1 MALNKDSS
9 KILKELISK
18 DKKLISVIDFD
29 KECPLFGNPIISENN
44 LFLEISQT
52 IVGQQISFLAADAV
66 WKRLLN
72 SVNKKKDFLNLFENK
87 NLKWARQQGLSERK
101 YEYIRDLSLKIKK
114 RDISLVK
121 MSKLDDESVIS
132 ELTKIRGIGPWTAEM
147 FLMFGLKRKD
157 VFSIGDLALLRAVSE
172 IYKVDYK
179 DHKKIIRITNKWKP
193 YRSIVSWYLWEY
205 LGV

>member
-157 VFSIGDLALLRAVSE
+157 IFSIGDLALLRAVSE
-172 IYKVDYK
+172 IYKVDDK

>member
-1 MALNKDSS
+1 MINFL
-9 KILKELISK
+9 
-18 DKKLISVIDFD
+18 SVIVIKNIHISSRQIIILNVFV
-29 KECPLFGNPIISENN
+29 IISCIC
-44 LFLEISQT
+44 FLM
-52 IVGQQISFLAADAV
+52 A
-66 WKRLLN
+66 
-72 SVNKKKDFLNLFENK
+72 SVTGSINVPIGDI
-87 NLKWARQQGLSERK
+87 
-101 YEYIRDLSLKIKK
+101 IRGD
-114 RDISLVK
+114 
-121 MSKLDDESVIS
+121 IS

>member
-1 MALNKDSS
+1 M
-9 KILKELISK
+9 
-18 DKKLISVIDFD
+18 
-29 KECPLFGNPIISENN
+29 
-44 LFLEISQT
+44 
-52 IVGQQISFLAADAV
+52 
-66 WKRLLN
+66 
-72 SVNKKKDFLNLFENK
+72 
-87 NLKWARQQGLSERK
+87 SERK

-114 RDISLVK
+114 KDISLVK

-172 IYKVDYK
+172 IYKVDCK